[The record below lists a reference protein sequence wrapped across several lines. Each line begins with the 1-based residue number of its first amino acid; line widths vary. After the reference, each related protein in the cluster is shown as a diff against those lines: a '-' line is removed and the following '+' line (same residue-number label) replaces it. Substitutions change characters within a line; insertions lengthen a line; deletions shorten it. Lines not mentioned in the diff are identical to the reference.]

1 METSRASGIS
11 MMVIA
16 IIIAIIIY
24 LFPALVVWLAWL
36 LVIIM
41 FLGGL
46 LTFLTGGG

>member
-1 METSRASGIS
+1 METSRASGLS

-16 IIIAIIIY
+16 VIIAIIIY

-46 LTFLTGGG
+46 LTFLTGQG